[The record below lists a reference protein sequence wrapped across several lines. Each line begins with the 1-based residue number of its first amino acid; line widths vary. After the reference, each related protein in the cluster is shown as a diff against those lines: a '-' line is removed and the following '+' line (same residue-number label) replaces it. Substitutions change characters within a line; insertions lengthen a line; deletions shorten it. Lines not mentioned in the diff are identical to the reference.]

1 MFGAAYDGRADVFS
15 LGAVL
20 AEMVTGRVL
29 FPNHAVPTMLA
40 RHAAFF
46 GQFTPDLLM
55 AGRAE

>member
-46 GQFTPDLLM
+46 G
-55 AGRAE
+55 